1 MSNSYLKVYIHYVFS
16 TKRREPLI
24 SPVFEKQLWAYM
36 VTIAREINVEPLI
49 INGVEDHVHMLVSI
63 PSTITIAE
71 VMKKIKAVSSL
82 WISRTFK
89 GFEDF
94 EWQAGYGAFSI
105 SHYDLNKTIRYIKNQ
120 KEHHRKNSFEKE
132 YIQLLKENQIEYDE
146 KYLFG

>member
-1 MSNSYLKVYIHYVFS
+1 
-16 TKRREPLI
+16 LI

-36 VTIAREINVEPLI
+36 AMIAREINVEPLI